1 MRSNYIEQTRG
12 EVTKLLGTD
21 NSGHGM
27 GHIDRVH
34 ALSLRF
40 LGDIPAA
47 DPEIVSL
54 ASLLHDVDDYKIV
67 GREKAEKL
75 ENTRRILAVIQAPG
89 EIATAVCGIVS
100 TMGYSKLLRGI
111 RPQSIEGQIV
121 SDADMNDAIGA
132 VGVVRS
138 IQYALSDK
146 GSGVLFDPRVW
157 PNVDMTA
164 EQYNANGTTYDGDSA
179 FNHFFEKL
187 LKIKGIM
194 MTEPGRQEAAMRD
207 EAMVSFLRNFY
218 RENFAPEWS
227 NYLENYLNIRETH
240 HIQ

>member
-27 GHIDRVH
+27 EHIDRVH

-75 ENTRRILAVIQAPG
+75 ENTRRNQ
-89 EIATAVCGIVS
+89 
-100 TMGYSKLLRGI
+100 SKAKSCLML
-111 RPQSIEGQIV
+111 
-121 SDADMNDAIGA
+121 
-132 VGVVRS
+132 
-138 IQYALSDK
+138 
-146 GSGVLFDPRVW
+146 
-157 PNVDMTA
+157 T
-164 EQYNANGTTYDGDSA
+164 
-179 FNHFFEKL
+179 
-187 LKIKGIM
+187 
-194 MTEPGRQEAAMRD
+194 
-207 EAMVSFLRNFY
+207 
-218 RENFAPEWS
+218 
-227 NYLENYLNIRETH
+227 
-240 HIQ
+240 